1 MSSLFT
7 SDTMMVCGL
16 DSPSST
22 PYVSR
27 SIVGISSDLDFPAP
41 VEPSRN
47 IWRLGSNRY
56 LEPNSVFSNPY
67 TNPLLFGCPRPSQ
80 ISEPRTASGPAFT
93 RAPPSTP
100 PSAARSFEEADSC
113 MSMYTDRNRANEAR
127 QPGMQ

>member
-7 SDTMMVCGL
+7 SDTIMVCGL
-16 DSPSST
+16 DSPSSA

-47 IWRLGSNRY
+47 MCRLGSNRY

-67 TNPLLFGCPRPSQ
+67 TNPLLFGCPCPSQ
-80 ISEPRTASGPAFT
+80 ISEPRMVSGPVFT
-93 RAPPSTP
+93 RASPSTP

-113 MSMYTDRNRANEAR
+113 MSTNTDRNSANEAR
-127 QPGMQ
+127 QLGTQ